1 VSVCVCVSSSS
12 TDPFRN
18 TLTHANCTQV
28 SLIARTAYSL
38 CFHVILVS
46 LDGLEALV
54 QLLLLAW
61 ILTGIAIN
69 YFMCIFLDNSIPDCW
84 YVVYRVH
91 VCLLLVWYVYICLL
105 WTTLHYTGSHPA
117 ICTMEACVCFA
128 SAHGPC
134 DPTTACRVD
143 AAR

>member
-1 VSVCVCVSSSS
+1 VQQAREAHTDYSSVNALLFRRAPKIQNRERYIYNAIGFCHICVKVGYLIYTVVGICECVCVCVSSSS

-28 SLIARTAYSL
+28 SLIAWTAYSL

-84 YVVYRVH
+84 YVV
-91 VCLLLVWYVYICLL
+91 
-105 WTTLHYTGSHPA
+105 
-117 ICTMEACVCFA
+117 
-128 SAHGPC
+128 
-134 DPTTACRVD
+134 
-143 AAR
+143 